1 MNILN
6 LTLIVLT
13 ACSIN
18 CAAQDSSF
26 NQPIRIDFDS
36 GYSSEEGK
44 EKDLFSYLVP
54 VLVNN
59 DSIQFG
65 QDKYKVIL
73 PIGVDSENV
82 AVAGGYFDSQK
93 EGIELKLRTI
103 PYLINN
109 FRSKEIE
116 IFVDTTYSYDFRES
130 MKYTFLA
137 DDSSVIVTH
146 LNSRNKGCEFLMDYR
161 RAKFK
166 SIDFKNKISPFYSS
180 SGRLPSNNESIDADY
195 WLEGRRMNYRY
206 SKFTFRG
213 IVYSI
218 GIYDYNCNGK
228 YNDGDDR
235 IMFHAGEEPLEPEL
249 SLDGYEYIDNLVIGD
264 SFQAF
269 KVTHLEE
276 CGESIIIEPVSENIN
291 RLGLRL
297 GQSIYEMDTLQN
309 VERSISISHLLDTS
323 KYTLIDVWA
332 SWCKP
337 CLKSFPDLI
346 DFHTANSDRVKMIG
360 LNAGES
366 DSKIEEIEIKY
377 GLKWMSWKSSK
388 SIIEQLNIESY
399 PTYMLFDHRG
409 VLVLKSSFLDDIT
422 DFMNK
427 L

>member
-1 MNILN
+1 MTVFK
-6 LTLIVLT
+6 LTLIALT
-13 ACSIN
+13 AFSIN
-18 CAAQDSSF
+18 CAAQDSSSS
-26 NQPIRIDFDS
+26 QSIRIDFDS
-36 GYSSEEGK
+36 GYSSGEGK
-44 EKDLFSYLVP
+44 KKDLFSYLVP

-73 PIGVDSENV
+73 PIEVDRENV
-82 AVAGGYFDSQK
+82 AVAGSDFNSQK
-93 EGIELKLRTI
+93 ENIESRTI

-130 MKYTFLA
+130 MKYTFPA
-137 DDSSVIVTH
+137 EDSLVIVTH
-146 LNSRNKGCEFLMDYR
+146 LNSMNKGCKFLIDYR
-161 RAKFK
+161 RARFK
-166 SIDFKNKISPFYSS
+166 SIDFKNKISPYFSN
-180 SGRLPSNNESIDADY
+180 SGPLPSSNESIDSDY
-195 WLEGRRMNYRY
+195 WLEARRMNCRY

-213 IVYSI
+213 IVYKI

-235 IMFHAGEEPLEPEL
+235 ILFHAGEEPLEPEL
-249 SLDGYEYIDNLVIGD
+249 SLDGYEYIDNLIIGD
-264 SFQAF
+264 SSQAF

-309 VERSISISHLLDTS
+309 VERSISISHLMDTS

-346 DFHTANSDRVKMIG
+346 DFYTANSDRVKMIG
-360 LNAGES
+360 LNAGDS
-366 DSKIEEIEIKY
+366 DSEIEEIEIKY

-409 VLVLKSSFLDDIT
+409 ILVLKSSFLDDIT